1 MENYE
6 LLLEVASLAGEI
18 MLKNGAETYRVED
31 TINRILKMSNLE
43 TVASFVVTTGIVA
56 SLSGKDAPTLTV
68 VKRVNSRSNHLAK
81 VCDVNEISR
90 KFCSGMITLEEA
102 YAKLNEID
110 KRTQYPDWLKN
121 ICYVVVAVFFTI
133 MLGGR
138 MNDSIISCMNGI
150 ILATLLY
157 IGDKI
162 KSTEF
167 LMDVFISMVVAIMT
181 IIYSK
186 ILHIAINI
194 DIVIIGS
201 IMALFPG
208 VALTN
213 AIRDTLSGD
222 YASGGARMLEAI
234 VKAIGIGLGVG
245 AGIGFMQL
253 CIGGVLL

>member
-1 MENYE
+1 M
-6 LLLEVASLAGEI
+6 
-18 MLKNGAETYRVED
+18 K
-31 TINRILKMSNLE
+31 
-43 TVASFVVTTGIVA
+43 
-56 SLSGKDAPTLTV
+56 
-68 VKRVNSRSNHLAK
+68 
-81 VCDVNEISR
+81 
-90 KFCSGMITLEEA
+90 
-102 YAKLNEID
+102 
-110 KRTQYPDWLKN
+110 
-121 ICYVVVAVFFTI
+121 
-133 MLGGR
+133 
-138 MNDSIISCMNGI
+138 DSIISCMNGI